1 MRTQVALLCA
11 ALLASA
17 AVAAE
22 PPVVENR
29 AASPAQPKTDV
40 TVEEVVVTTKRP
52 QLELAPPVLTPIVLI
67 APPAPCI
74 EIGTKRCGTT

>member
-17 AVAAE
+17 AIAAE

-29 AASPAQPKTDV
+29 AAAPAQPKDAL
-40 TVEEVVVTTKRP
+40 VEEVVVTTKRP
-52 QLELAPPVLTPIVLI
+52 QLEV
-67 APPAPCI
+67 PPAVMIPVVRIDPPTPCI
-74 EIGTKRCGTT
+74 EIGSKRCGST